1 MKKRLLEKA
10 IDWLMQD
17 TLATRVI
24 FGSIVIVCCFLTGLA
39 TIAAVYYGGPWV
51 WRHVLVHLPWEQIF
65 GAVFFAVVFVIC
77 VLGITVI
84 GSMVL
89 LAFSV
94 IVEKIMSKKA

>member
-17 TLATRVI
+17 TRATRAI
-24 FGSIVIVCCFLTGLA
+24 FGSIAIGCCFLTGLA

-51 WRHVLVHLPWEQIF
+51 WRHVLVHLPWEQMF
-65 GAVFFAVVFVIC
+65 GVVFVVVIGGIC
-77 VLGITVI
+77 VLGITAI

-89 LAFSV
+89 LAIDA
-94 IVEKIMSKKA
+94 IVEKIRSKKA